1 MSNTL
6 SNQEAFNIMVRHLR
20 RQGSPCEVG
29 FDCAYRGGNERMCAV
44 GAIIPNRMYD
54 ESFEGH
60 NIGALLDLH
69 YSRDTDIIET
79 PELLELRY
87 FLRHINV
94 EMLTEMQYVHDNM
107 APEKWE
113 YQWPL
118 IANKHVLQI
127 PE

>member
-1 MSNTL
+1 
-6 SNQEAFNIMVRHLR
+6 
-20 RQGSPCEVG
+20 
-29 FDCAYRGGNERMCAV
+29 
-44 GAIIPNRMYD
+44 
-54 ESFEGH
+54 
-60 NIGALLDLH
+60 LLDLH

-113 YQWPL
+113 YNWCF
-118 IANKHVLQI
+118 IAKKHGLQL